1 MKKIG
6 LIDYYINEWHALN
19 YPSFLAN
26 VKKDVDEEFVITDFY
41 AEIDHPDLSSKEFEA
56 KYGVH
61 QCASLEEL
69 CNKCD
74 YLMVLYPDNPERK
87 FEVVKKVIKF
97 KKPIFVDKTFMNTYE
112 EAKEIFELAAK
123 ENTQLFTS
131 SSLRYANEVKELGD
145 VDSLLVIAPSVHL
158 SDYWIHP
165 LEIVVSKMG
174 GKAIR
179 AKLCKSGVH
188 HMLNIDYPNNKTALI
203 VIAEGGNAQDFFIS
217 GNGKFK
223 QNLVRCAS
231 PYFENEMREILK
243 FFINKKAPFAKE
255 ETLCAMRLRDIAL
268 SNEFDEWIKL
278 R

>member
-1 MKKIG
+1 MKRIG

-26 VKKDVDEEFVITDFY
+26 VKKDIDDEFEITDFY
-41 AEIDHPDLSSKEFEA
+41 AEIDHPDLSSDEYEA

-61 QCASLEEL
+61 KCSSLEEL

-87 FEVVKKVIKF
+87 FEVIKKVIPF
-97 KKPIFVDKTFMNTYE
+97 KKPIFVDKTFMNSFD
-112 EAKEIFELAAK
+112 EAKKTFELAK
-123 ENTQLFTS
+123 QYDTPLFTS
-131 SSLRYANEVKELGD
+131 SSLRYADEVRALEN

-174 GKAIR
+174 SGAQR
-179 AKLCKSGVH
+179 AKLSRSGVH
-188 HMLNIDYPNNKTALI
+188 HMLNIEYPNNRDALI

-223 QNLVRCAS
+223 QNLVRCVS
-231 PYFENEMREILK
+231 PYFENEMKDILR
-243 FFINKKAPFAKE
+243 FFKE
-255 ETLCAMRLRDIAL
+255 KTPSFSYLESLEAMKLRDIAL
-268 SNEFDEWIKL
+268 LNKLDEWVIL
-278 R
+278 